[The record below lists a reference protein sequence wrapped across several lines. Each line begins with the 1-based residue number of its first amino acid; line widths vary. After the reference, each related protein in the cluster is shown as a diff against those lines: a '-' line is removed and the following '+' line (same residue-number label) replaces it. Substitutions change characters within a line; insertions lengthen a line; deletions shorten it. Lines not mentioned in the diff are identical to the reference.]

1 MSIPEE
7 QATEVY
13 KLIEN
18 EEYSK
23 VIPLFDTYDV
33 NGIYFEEYGTF
44 LNLAVSKTNRKAVE
58 FLLENGADVNKM
70 FDGNNVLIFSK
81 PVSKKDVE
89 ILQILMERGAWILP
103 FFPSNRTVIQN
114 LEDLQ
119 YNTENILSELERDL
133 VFYDEYDRRQGNND
147 ENLSYVNTI
156 AETEKTQSEIVY
168 NQEVLEAVQKEIE
181 IVRPVFEQNVRKLK
195 IKFSGSDREEEF
207 LFDLRAPVAFLVNH
221 IFNFFMGGYGDIDL
235 VVPSFHLK
243 NKRVMNKSRAVSDYG
258 LRDGSVVVVVPK
270 VASARHWE
278 GGRTRKRKGNRRG
291 RTRRSRH

>member
-18 EEYSK
+18 EEYNK
-23 VIPLFDTYDV
+23 VIPLFDTYDI
-33 NGIYFEEYGTF
+33 NGLYFEEYGTF
-44 LNLAVSKTNRKAVE
+44 LNLAVSKTNKKAVE

-70 FDGNNVLIFSK
+70 FDGNNVLIFTK
-81 PVSKKDVE
+81 PVSRKDLE

-119 YNTENILSELERDL
+119 YNTENILSELEQQL
-133 VFYDEYDRRQGNND
+133 VFYDEYERRLNNND
-147 ENLSYVNTI
+147 ESLGYIDIVT
-156 AETEKTQSEIVY
+156 ETEKTQSEIVY
-168 NQEVLEAVQKEIE
+168 NQQILEAVQKEIE
-181 IVRPVFEQNVRKLK
+181 IIRPIFEQNVRKLK

-207 LFDLRAPVAFLVNH
+207 LFDMRAPVAFLVNH
-221 IFNFFMGGYGDIDL
+221 IFNFFMGGVGDIDL
-235 VVPSFHLK
+235 IVPSFHLK

-258 LRDGSVVVVVPK
+258 LRDGSVVVVVQK
-270 VASARHWE
+270 ITSARHWE
-278 GGRTRKRKGNRRG
+278 GGTRKRRGNGKRK
-291 RTRRSRH
+291 TRHSRH